1 MTLKDL
7 VARALEGADDTLN
20 TKVASASRSNTIE
33 VRTPINSSVGEV
45 EKLASSLD
53 FIALNLNA
61 IETPPEVK
69 LAEFQYF
76 LQKMAEDG
84 LIGAPSEDVSANGL
98 SGGSTIPNDMGKD
111 TTLGQE
117 QAYPIAMSNT
127 VLPKV
132 TLPVAVPGTS
142 SPTAMPTDDTG
153 LLQFQGGAQAP
164 LDEGKIASIARVY
177 SLLKIASDVDN
188 PSSVATAPGSSIL
201 PSSPDG
207 LGQPVGGWTPP
218 PEWASNDAAI
228 AASPRAIADANK
240 AQMLQFISESGQDP
254 TMDAMLE
261 HAKEASFNRIFGL
274 LKFAEEAASEEEEE
288 GKEKKLPPWMKKDE
302 EKEEEEKEEEKAAAL
317 FRIFQ
322 VVR

>member
-7 VARALEGADDTLN
+7 VARALDDADNSLDN
-20 TKVASASRSNTIE
+20 TKVASVNRSNTIE
-33 VRTPINSSVGEV
+33 ARTPINSNVGEV

-53 FIALNLNA
+53 FIALNLTA

-98 SGGSTIPNDMGKD
+98 SGGSTIPNDMNKD
-111 TTLGQE
+111 ITLGQE
-117 QAYPIAMSNT
+117 QAYPVAMSNT

-142 SPTAMPTDDTG
+142 SPTAMPTDDAG
-153 LLQFQGGAQAP
+153 LLQFHGNTAQSP

-177 SLLKIASDVDN
+177 SLLKLASDVDN
-188 PSSVATAPGSSIL
+188 PAHIDAVPNSSIL

-218 PEWASNDAAI
+218 SEWASNEAAI
-228 AASPRAIADANK
+228 AASPRALADANK
-240 AQMLQFISESGQDP
+240 AQMLQFISEGGQDP
-254 TMDAMLE
+254 TIDAMLE

-274 LKFAEEAASEEEEE
+274 LKFAEEAAEEEEE
-288 GKEKKLPPWMKKDE
+288 DSEKKPPFLK
-302 EKEEEEKEEEKAAAL
+302 KEEEKKEEEKAATL
-317 FRIFQ
+317 FRLY
-322 VVR
+322 RLME

>member
-7 VARALEGADDTLN
+7 VARALEDADDN
-20 TKVASASRSNTIE
+20 EKVASSNRGYTIE
-33 VRTPINSSVGEV
+33 AHTPINSSVGEI

-84 LIGAPSEDVSANGL
+84 VIGAPSEDVSANGL
-98 SGGSTIPNDMGKD
+98 GGGSTIPNDMSKD
-111 TTLGQE
+111 ITLGQE
-117 QAYPIAMSNT
+117 QAYPIAVSNT

-132 TLPVAVPGTS
+132 TLPVAAPGTI
-142 SPTAMPTDDTG
+142 SPTAMPTDDAG
-153 LLQFQGGAQAP
+153 LLQFQANTAQSP
-164 LDEGKIASIARVY
+164 LDEGKIASIGRVY
-177 SLLKIASDVDN
+177 SLLKMASDVDN
-188 PSSVATAPGSSIL
+188 PAHIDAIPGSSIL

-218 PEWASNDAAI
+218 PEWASNEAAI
-228 AASPRAIADANK
+228 AASPRAIAEANK
-240 AQMLQFISESGQDP
+240 AQMLQFLSEGGQDP
-254 TMDAMLE
+254 TVDAVLE

-274 LKFAEEAASEEEEE
+274 LKFAEEAAEEETE
-288 GKEKKLPPWMKKDE
+288 E
-302 EKEEEEKEEEKAAAL
+302 EKAKRLALLAEKKEEEKSAAL
-317 FRIFQ
+317 FRLYQ
-322 VVR
+322 MMR